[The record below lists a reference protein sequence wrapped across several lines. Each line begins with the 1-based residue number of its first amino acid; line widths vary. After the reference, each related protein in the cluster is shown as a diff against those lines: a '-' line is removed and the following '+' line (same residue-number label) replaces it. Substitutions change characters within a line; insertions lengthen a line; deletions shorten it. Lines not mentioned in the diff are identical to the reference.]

1 MPRYFTFQQA
11 QAALEEV
18 AERMRQATSLRSSL
32 EEAETELR
40 GEAERI
46 RMAGGALVRREKIA
60 AVLERREAAAAK
72 LRQAIEAIQQ
82 TGCLVKD
89 LDVGLLDFPTLLRG
103 EEVYLCWKV
112 GEPEIGFWHRI
123 DDGFR
128 GRRPVDPDFLEHHR
142 GEE

>member
-1 MPRYFTFQQA
+1 
-11 QAALEEV
+11 
-18 AERMRQATSLRSSL
+18 MRQAISLKSSL

-46 RMAGGALVRREKIA
+46 RMAGGALVHREKIA
-60 AVLERREAAAAK
+60 AVLERRESAAEK
-72 LRQAIEAIQQ
+72 LRHVIEAIQQ
-82 TGCLVKD
+82 TGCLIKD
-89 LDVGLLDFPTLLRG
+89 LDIGLLDFPTLLRG

-123 DDGFR
+123 DDGYR
-128 GRRPVDPDFLEHHR
+128 GRRPIDPDFLEHHR